1 MQKSELINILKTG
14 VSLDSIFFFS
24 NGQNCLIYKGKFQVS
39 DDIIYIPDIDLNNI
53 SIDRKL
59 SDEEIENVIDHC
71 YSGNEFIMKC
81 NGHIDIAEQLFFFV
95 DWQHPNIQDFL
106 EGYSEEE
113 FLEDWGF
120 SIDELQNCCANSNGM
135 V

>member
-1 MQKSELINILKTG
+1 MLKSELTNILKTG
-14 VSLDSIFFFS
+14 ASLDFIFCFS
-24 NGQNCLIYKGKFQVS
+24 NGQNCLIYKGNFQVS
-39 DDIIYIPDIDLNNI
+39 DDIIYIPDIDLNDI
-53 SIDRKL
+53 SINRKL

-71 YSGNEFIMKC
+71 YSGNEFIREF
-81 NGHIDIAEQLFFFV
+81 NGHIDIAEQLFLFV

-120 SIDELQNCCANSNGM
+120 SIDELQNCCAKSNCM
-135 V
+135 I

>member
-1 MQKSELINILKTG
+1 MLKSKLTNILKTG
-14 VSLDSIFFFS
+14 ASLDSIFCFS
-24 NGQNCLIYKGKFQVS
+24 NGQNCLIYKGNFQVS
-39 DDIIYIPDIDLNNI
+39 DDIIYIPDIDLNDI
-53 SIDRKL
+53 SINRKL
-59 SDEEIENVIDHC
+59 SDEEIETVIDHC
-71 YSGNEFIMKC
+71 YSGNEFIREC
-81 NGHIDIAEQLFFFV
+81 NGHIDIAEQLFLFV

-120 SIDELQNCCANSNGM
+120 SIDGLQNCCANSNGM